1 MMPSRSV
8 TLGVWLTNHD
18 AVGRRNTMATG
29 LRVTYY
35 AILTQRTGKQG
46 GLFREIYCQA
56 PRIWRLEY
64 VDGNGDWEPD
74 HDLVDYV
81 NYEFSAF
88 GKPGAEKITERVA
101 HAWYRET
108 FRQPMPP
115 PDLSNH
121 VSTNRP
127 VDSDGR

>member
-1 MMPSRSV
+1 MANTPRCWRKAGGDSCGMMPSRSV
-8 TLGVWLTNHD
+8 TLGVWLTNHN
-18 AVGRRNTMATG
+18 AAGRRNNMATG

-46 GLFREIYCQA
+46 GLFRKIYCRG

-64 VDGNGDWEPD
+64 VAGNGDWEPD
-74 HDLVDYV
+74 HDLVEYV
-81 NYEFSAF
+81 INEFSAV

-108 FRQPMPP
+108 F
-115 PDLSNH
+115 
-121 VSTNRP
+121 
-127 VDSDGR
+127 